1 MADSKCR
8 DLIDRYITAYN
19 TFDIDGMAA
28 LLSPDVRFEN
38 YSGGQLTAST
48 SGIDEFRQLAEK
60 SRSLFSEREQRI
72 SSLRCYPDSA
82 TADITYR
89 GRLVADIPG
98 GPAAGTVVVLSG
110 RSDFSFDNGQITK
123 IVDHS

>member
-1 MADSKCR
+1 MDDWKCR
-8 DLIDRYITAYN
+8 DLIDRYIAAYN

-28 LLSPDVRFEN
+28 LLSPGVRFEN

-72 SSLRCYPDSA
+72 SSFRCYPDSA

-89 GRLVADIPG
+89 GHLLADIPG
-98 GPAAGTVVVLSG
+98 GPAAGTVVVFSG
-110 RSDFSFDNGQITK
+110 RSNFFFDNGQITK